1 MYELCLDVETTIA
14 QKEDWVEGTSL
25 LRAGDPSPYNPKNKL
40 VTVHYKI
47 GENPTQTWS
56 NHKDGDADVRRYSKD
71 SLQKVINTAT
81 VIIGFNIKF
90 DLSWL
95 KECGFIINAPV
106 WDCQLCEYVMNQPN
120 VIQPSLDEVA
130 ASYGLASKFDVVK
143 ENYWKKG
150 INTDAIPYEILKEY
164 GEQDVNLTYEIYKR
178 QKAKLATP
186 ELQHL
191 LKTVELTNDF
201 CKVLTDME
209 RKGVKID
216 LEALDQLEKETKDRY
231 EELRIELQDIIY
243 EAMGDTP
250 INLDS
255 PEQCS
260 MLFYSRKV
268 KDKKAWTIDFNFTP
282 DQNKFERA
290 NAARKMQTNYFVRLV
305 SAGTDVIYR
314 TKAYTCVDCKG
325 KGKIQKYKKDGS
337 MHKNV
342 NKCKECNATGYK
354 YENTDK
360 IAGLK
365 ITPSKHFVTVNGFST
380 SGDAIDAAINGGK
393 LNKTAEEFVT
403 KYKEYNALSSY
414 LDSTIGGIRKGMI
427 DGVLHTSFQQAV
439 TATSRISS
447 TAPNLQNMPRG
458 NTFPVKRVFTSR
470 FKDGYIIDADFSGLE
485 FRVAAEMS
493 GCKIAYDDIINKADI
508 HRMSASKIF
517 NIPEDKVTAEQRQ
530 EAKSSTFAPLFGA
543 SKDWGLL
550 ERYRGIGQWHQKLI
564 TEAVQ
569 TKQIRL
575 ITGRTFN
582 FPKVRRTS
590 YGCTSQTK
598 IKNYPVQALATGD
611 IVPAVLIELAK
622 RLEGFKSCLVLTIHD
637 SVVIDV
643 HPEEKDEIIA
653 ILRLTLADV
662 HGIIERRYGIKLK
675 IPLDSEIK
683 IGRDALSGIKI

>member
-25 LRAGDPSPYNPKNKL
+25 LRAGDPSPYNHRNKL
-40 VTVHYKI
+40 VTVHFKI
-47 GENPTQTWS
+47 GDNKVKTFPFTGNIDNNLWCKQE
-56 NHKDGDADVRRYSKD
+56 
-71 SLQKVINTAT
+71 LQYILDNAPLIV
-81 VIIGFNIKF
+81 GFNIKF

-150 INTDAIPYEILKEY
+150 INTDAVPYAILKEY

-216 LEALDQLEKETKDRY
+216 LEALDLLEKETKDRY

-243 EAMGDTP
+243 EVMGDTP

-403 KYKEYNALSSY
+403 KYQEYNALSSY
-414 LDSTIGGIRKGMI
+414 LETTVGGIRRGMI
-427 DGVLHTSFQQAV
+427 DGILHTSFQQAV
-439 TATSRISS
+439 TSTGRLSS
-447 TAPNLQNMPRG
+447 TQPNLQNMPRG
-458 NTFPVKRVFTSR
+458 KTFPVKKVFTSR
-470 FKDGYIIDADFSGLE
+470 FKDGMIIDADMAGLE
-485 FRVAAEMS
+485 FRVAAEVS
-493 GCKIAYDDIINKADI
+493 GCPKAYDDIINKADI
-508 HRMSASKIF
+508 HKMSASKML
-517 NIPEDKVTAEQRQ
+517 NIPEKDVTDEQRQ
-530 EAKSSTFAPLFGA
+530 DNKKNTFAPLYGA
-543 SKDWGLL
+543 SRDWGLL
-550 ERYRGIGQWHQKLI
+550 ERYRGIGQWHQRLI

-569 TKQIRL
+569 TKQLRL
-575 ITGRTFN
+575 LTGRTFN
-582 FPKVRRTS
+582 FPHVRRTS

-598 IKNYPVQALATGD
+598 IKNYPIQALATAD
-611 IVPAVLIELAK
+611 IVPSVLVALANA
-622 RLEGFKSCLVLTIHD
+622 LTGYKSCLVLTVHD
-637 SVVIDV
+637 SIVVDV
-643 HPEEKDEIIA
+643 HPEEKDEIIN

-662 HGIIERRYGIKLK
+662 HGIIERRYDIKLK

-683 IGRDALSGIKI
+683 IGHNALEGVKI